1 MLTPIEPSAALASG
15 IQVLEIEDDGT
26 DVDSTPSTLSA
37 DESGAAKFR
46 ASSREHDDVLR
57 ELNVDPN
64 YGLSPLMVEER
75 QREYGCNELES
86 EEEVR
91 LASIVWCGYGVR
103 TDLSV
108 RGSAGIDRG
117 QVLWSVQ
124 GPADH
129 AADGVWTGQCA
140 HGPHR

>member
-1 MLTPIEPSAALASG
+1 MLTPMEPSAALASG
-15 IQVLEIEDDGT
+15 IQIVEIEDDGSAS
-26 DVDSTPSTLSA
+26 DLDSTASTAGSLLGA

-46 ASSREHDDVLR
+46 ASSREHDDLLR

-91 LASIVWCGYGVR
+91 ACVR
-103 TDLSV
+103 VCMALLCV
-108 RGSAGIDRG
+108 MGN
-117 QVLWSVQ
+117 
-124 GPADH
+124 
-129 AADGVWTGQCA
+129 
-140 HGPHR
+140 